1 MKKIIVTGAAGFIG
15 SNLVDHLLSRGHE
28 VLGLDNFSTGRRR
41 FIEKATTH
49 PNFKIITC
57 DLLDKGEIVQYF
69 QGYDVVF
76 HLAANADVRFGFTH
90 PRKDLEQNTIVT
102 FNVLEAMRAHS
113 IKNIVFSSTGAIYGE
128 SKIIPTPEDCPM
140 PTQTSLYG
148 ASKLACEGLIQAY
161 CEGFD
166 FQSWIFRFV
175 SVLGERYTH
184 GHVFDFYKKLL
195 NNPNTLEIL
204 GDGHQKKS
212 YIYIQDCIEA
222 MMLGIEKEKDKIN
235 IFNLGTPE
243 MIEVFNSIEI
253 IKKFMNIDPKII
265 SQDST
270 KGWIGDNPMLFLD
283 TKKINSLGWQPKF
296 SFRDGVI
303 KTLEWFEG
311 NAWAVSEKTSKERL

>member
-28 VLGLDNFSTGRRR
+28 VLGLDNFSTGRHR